1 MPRRRLP
8 VAFALILTLL
18 LPVAV
23 LAQTDAPATQ
33 AYALATPLSG
43 GNEIPPGDAD
53 GFGYARVTIFPESSE
68 LCFSLSVARI
78 GTPSAAHIHE
88 GAAGVTGRIIVP
100 LAAPVPDG
108 LVRGCVSVDRTLLNA
123 IMAAPS
129 NYYVNVHN
137 AEFPDGALRG
147 QLQSDG
153 LSTPSPMGPNPDNA
167 VLDWNLHAANVF
179 INAPGAPIQGVGL
192 VPTVAS
198 LHLAMVQGAVYDAV
212 NMIEGGY
219 QPYNAGLPTAP
230 ASASKSAAVATAA
243 HHVIVGVVLMTPLSE
258 EIITRLGA
266 LLAES
271 IAAAIEA
278 DGQAAVADGIAAG
291 EEAAAAMLAARA
303 NDGRFG
309 TFAFTPGTEI
319 GEWRPE
325 PPTNIGDPFAWVAQ
339 VQPFLVETPS
349 QFRSAGPLDIT
360 SDAYAAEYNEV
371 KAFGGPTGASS
382 RTAEQEAMAHF
393 YNVNALE
400 LYTRAF
406 RTIAVTEQL
415 TMAEQARLFAM
426 MDMAIADALITTWD
440 DKTIWNFWRPITAI
454 HHGDEDGN
462 PNTAGDPTW
471 MPMLGT
477 PPYPEHPSGYNA
489 VSGAAVHTAIAFF
502 GTNEMAFSLVKLAS
516 GETRDFTHFT
526 DMTAESIEV
535 RIYHGVHFRAA
546 EVQAVEIGKDVV
558 DWLVAHYFQPVT

>member
-1 MPRRRLP
+1 MSRRRLP
-8 VAFALILTLL
+8 VVFALILTLL
-18 LPVAV
+18 LPVAA
-23 LAQTDAPATQ
+23 LAQTSGPTTP

-53 GFGYARVTIFPESSE
+53 GFGYARVTIFPETSE
-68 LCFSLSVARI
+68 LCYSLSVARI
-78 GTPSAAHIHE
+78 GTPTAAHIHE
-88 GAAGVTGRIIVP
+88 GAAGATGRVIVP

-153 LSTPSPMGPNPDNA
+153 LSTPSPMGPNPENA

-179 INAPGAPIQGVGL
+179 INAPGAPIQGVGQ

-219 QPYNAGLPTAP
+219 LPYNEGLPEAP
-230 ASASKSAAVATAA
+230 ETASKSAAVATAA

-258 EIITRLGA
+258 EIITRLDA

-271 IAAAIEA
+271 IAAAIEV
-278 DGQAAVADGIAAG
+278 DGQTAVTDGIAAG
-291 EEAAAAMLAARA
+291 EAAAATMLAARA

-309 TFAFTPGTEI
+309 TFAFTPGTEP
-319 GEWRPE
+319 GDWRPE
-325 PPTNIGDPFAWVAQ
+325 PPTNIGDPFGWVAQ
-339 VQPFLVETPS
+339 VQPFLVESPS
-349 QFRSAGPLDIT
+349 QFRTAGPLDLT
-360 SDAYAAEYNEV
+360 SDQYATEYNEV
-371 KAFGGPTGASS
+371 KALGGPTGTSS
-382 RTAEQEAMAHF
+382 RTAEQEAMAQF
-393 YNVNALE
+393 YAVNALE

-406 RTIAVTEQL
+406 RTIALTEGL

-426 MDMAIADALITTWD
+426 MDMAIADALITCWD
-440 DKTIWNFWRPITAI
+440 DKAYWSFWRPITAI
-454 HHGDEDGN
+454 QHGDEDGN
-462 PNTAGDPTW
+462 PNTIGDPTW

-477 PPYPEHPSGYNA
+477 PPYPEHPSGYNSA
-489 VSGAAVHTAIAFF
+489 SGAVVNAAIAFF
-502 GTNEMAFSLVKLAS
+502 GTNDMEFSLVKI
-516 GETRDFTHFT
+516 GTNETRDFTHFT
-526 DMTAESIEV
+526 DMTAETIEV
-535 RIYHGVHFRAA
+535 RIYHGLHFRTA
-546 EVQAVEIGKDVV
+546 EVQAVEIGKNVV
-558 DWLVAHYFQPVT
+558 DWLVAHYFQPVP